1 MARYRRDVLRPKGF
15 TVLIASV
22 VIVCAMAIAAC
33 GASNSPSVSAASG
46 RSNSS
51 EQLAFAKCMRSHG
64 VPNFPD
70 PGGVTPSGPTRAV
83 FGIALP
89 TTIDVNSPAFKSA
102 MKPCLKILTGAAP
115 KSGVSEARRL
125 AALKYSQ
132 CMRNHGVTNYPDP
145 TFIGVAEQEKP
156 LSAYG
161 IDAQS
166 PAVIRAQEACN
177 GS

>member
-1 MARYRRDVLRPKGF
+1 M
-15 TVLIASV
+15 LIASV
-22 VIVCAMAIAAC
+22 VMVMVVVAC
-33 GASNSPSVSAASG
+33 GASSSPSVSAASG
-46 RSNSS
+46 TSNSS
-51 EQLAFAKCMRSHG
+51 EQLAFARCMRAHR

-70 PGGVTPSGPTRAV
+70 PGGVTPSGPTGAV

-102 MKPCLKILTGAAP
+102 MSSCLKLLTGVAP

-132 CMRNHGVTNYPDP
+132 CMRDHRVTNYPDP
-145 TFIGVAEQEKP
+145 TFVGVAEEETP
-156 LSAYG
+156 SAYG

-166 PAVIRAQEACN
+166 PAVIRAQKACN